1 MFKAVK
7 PKTKTKMP
15 VAKPGKGPMAGK
27 NKKPFQKGAQ
37 KVGY

>member
-7 PKTKTKMP
+7 PKTKSKLP

-27 NKKPFQKGAQ
+27 NKKAFKKGAM